1 MTRLRSMPK
10 IQVSY
15 EEPEP
20 WNWTNE
26 EMLDKVSPEC
36 RKILL
41 TPYGEMGP
49 KEEQENEE
57 DLR

>member
-1 MTRLRSMPK
+1 MPK